1 MKARLIS
8 LLIISFTLSKIAF
21 AQGPIK
27 IQMTS
32 GKEVFTNYAYL
43 SNGYGFSKGYVRI
56 DGKKGEKI
64 SIESVDFI
72 EGVDQDQK
80 ERYFEP
86 IQYYGRVWAERSFN
100 SDRIKIYY
108 TDIRTGGWNY
118 SYRSKYYLY
127 KKGASTFKKLKMN
140 NLKLDLA
147 DNQTSMEHL
156 KKGKTI
162 QWIQAALYVAGT
174 AILVS
179 SIASEFSNN
188 KPGQLG
194 PPGETSGIPPGMI
207 IGAIT
212 LNIPWFLNPAKQKH
226 YVNAL
231 KAYE

>member
-1 MKARLIS
+1 MKPRLLP
-8 LLIISFTLSKIAF
+8 LLFLVFTFIQTAS

-27 IQMTS
+27 IKMTS
-32 GKEVFTNYAYL
+32 GKEVFTNYAFL

-64 SIESVDFI
+64 AIESVDFI
-72 EGVDQDQK
+72 EGIDQDRK

-86 IQYYGRVWAERSFN
+86 IQYYSKIWAERSYN
-100 SDRIKIYY
+100 SERIKIYY

-127 KKGASTFKKLKMN
+127 KKDASTFKKLKMQ

-147 DNQTSMEHL
+147 DNPASMDHL

-179 SIASEFSNN
+179 SIASELGNN
-188 KPGQLG
+188 EPGQVG
-194 PPGETSGIPPGMI
+194 PPGETPGIPPGLI